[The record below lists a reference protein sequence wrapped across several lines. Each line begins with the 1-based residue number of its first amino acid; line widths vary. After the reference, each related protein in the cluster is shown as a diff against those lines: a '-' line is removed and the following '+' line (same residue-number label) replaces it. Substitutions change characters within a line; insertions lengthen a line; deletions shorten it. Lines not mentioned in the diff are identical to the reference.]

1 MDTLKSKIEVA
12 VLGDYNSIYQFC
24 RAFDD
29 RTDGG
34 TEDRTAGL
42 LGGAIREWASAV
54 QSARKEYESIQ
65 RACTNNIACLDN
77 TQAIYWEVDADRV
90 AGYNAKA
97 TAQIE
102 VIKTLAYIIGLETDT
117 VNAILTTATRI
128 AQGLSLVL

>member
-1 MDTLKSKIEVA
+1 MDTLKSKIELA
-12 VLGDYNSIYQFC
+12 VICKHDSIYKFC

-29 RTDGG
+29 WSDGS

-65 RACTNNIACLDN
+65 RACANNIACLDN
-77 TQAIYWEVDADRV
+77 TQAIFWEVDATRV

-102 VIKTLAYIIGLETDT
+102 VIKTLAYIIGLDTDT
-117 VNAILTTATRI
+117 TNAILTTATRI

>member
-1 MDTLKSKIEVA
+1 METLKSKIEVA
-12 VLGDYNSIYQFC
+12 VLGDYDSIYKFC
-24 RAFDD
+24 RSFDD
-29 RTDGG
+29 WSDGS

-54 QSARKEYESIQ
+54 QSARKEYESIA
-65 RACTNNIACLDN
+65 RNCASNIAIIDN
-77 TQAIYWEVDADRV
+77 TQAIFWEVDSSRV

-102 VIKTLAYIIGLETDT
+102 VIKTLAYIIGLDTDT

-128 AQGLSLVL
+128 AQGLSLIL